1 MGKYASGKHSLAI
14 SDRSGMAFPY
24 TEMVREWNGF
34 LVHYSEYEPKQPQ
47 LEPKPV
53 GSDPQ
58 ALFNPRP
65 QPSSKTSLILL
76 DNNPFTSIIYG
87 GTTYVNVF
95 SEDHQRAAGSTVRF
109 RGPPVVTSAG
119 PGGTD
124 EADLTNLQD
133 DIRSYTEVS
142 STVLSS
148 TVLDT
153 IIKNSENKIYRE
165 VDSDQD
171 RFYATSNAIVGNR
184 YVTIPDDLRFIRYV
198 QLKDQ
203 AGNQYYLEQRDT
215 SFMAEYYSTP
225 GTQAVDIPKYY
236 ANWDE
241 EFWVLAPTPDK
252 TYEITLAYNKQP
264 ETITDTTS
272 TPAPATSGTYLSNN
286 YQDLLLYASL
296 VNTYGYLKG
305 PQDML
310 QYYQGA
316 YEKALY
322 SYAIEQQGRRR
333 RDEYADGVIRTVL
346 QSENPSS
353 NK

>member
-1 MGKYASGKHSLAI
+1 MT
-14 SDRSGMAFPY
+14 Y
-24 TEMVREWNGF
+24 T
-34 LVHYSEYEPKQPQ
+34 
-47 LEPKPV
+47 
-53 GSDPQ
+53 
-58 ALFNPRP
+58 
-65 QPSSKTSLILL
+65 
-76 DNNPFTSIIYG
+76 
-87 GTTYVNVF
+87 
-95 SEDHQRAAGSTVRF
+95 
-109 RGPPVVTSAG
+109 
-119 PGGTD
+119 
-124 EADLTNLQD
+124 LTNLRD
-133 DIRSYTEVS
+133 NIRDYTEVS
-142 STVLSS
+142 SNVLSD

-153 IIKNSENKIYRE
+153 IIVNAENKIYRE

-171 RFYATSNAIVGNR
+171 RHYATSNAIVGNR
-184 YVTIPDDLRFIRYV
+184 YVTIPQDLRFIRYV
-198 QLKDQ
+198 QLKDT

-264 ETITDTTS
+264 DTLTDTTS
-272 TPAPATSGTYLSNN
+272 TPAPATNGTYLSNN
-286 YQDLLLYASL
+286 YQDLLLYACL
-296 VNTYGYLKG
+296 VNTYAYLKG

-346 QSENPSS
+346 KSENPSS